1 MSDDVVGA
9 EVDIMR
15 KVRNFLDSFLLSV
28 HDVNADRRDDKMVG
42 EMLMSIEWK
51 SSYVVHLR

>member
-28 HDVNADRRDDKMVG
+28 HDVNANWRHGKMVG
-42 EMLMSIEWK
+42 EMLMWIE
-51 SSYVVHLR
+51 